1 MSIMEKALRMLE
13 RCPLCDHCLGRQFAL
28 LGYGL
33 ENDERGRS
41 VKLALM
47 MHAHAQTLAGS
58 NEGVR
63 TLKALATNGFS
74 VTAEGML
81 KKMNKR
87 IRRRAYAKECV
98 LCDDKFR
105 LVNRLLRKAEKLLN
119 DYEYQ
124 SFLVG
129 IELPGA
135 VEERE
140 DEFRAEFEVNYG
152 ESLRNEFS
160 RLIGKKLG
168 KHTGKTVEFRK
179 PEIVVVVNPMTGVI
193 RLQVNPLFIEGRYR
207 KLLRGIPQSKW
218 FCSSCHGK
226 GCAKCDWT
234 GKMYPESVEEI
245 VEKPILEATGG
256 VKGSFHASGREDIDA
271 RMLGSGRPFVV
282 EITSPRR
289 RLLNL
294 DKLEEAVNAGA
305 EGKIEVA
312 GLRFADKDA
321 VRRLKKAESTQKE
334 YRVSIEF
341 EKQITAKDLK
351 LLNEKLMNTVV
362 RQKTPNRVLHRRAN
376 LTREKYIYDVN
387 VKKVSSRKAI
397 MRVRC
402 QGGLYVKELV
412 SGDEGRTTPSVT
424 ELLNNKA
431 KPMKL
436 DVLNIIMAD

>member
-1 MSIMEKALRMLE
+1 
-13 RCPLCDHCLGRQFAL
+13 
-28 LGYGL
+28 
-33 ENDERGRS
+33 
-41 VKLALM
+41 
-47 MHAHAQTLAGS
+47 
-58 NEGVR
+58 
-63 TLKALATNGFS
+63 
-74 VTAEGML
+74 
-81 KKMNKR
+81 
-87 IRRRAYAKECV
+87 
-98 LCDDKFR
+98 
-105 LVNRLLRKAEKLLN
+105 
-119 DYEYQ
+119 
-124 SFLVG
+124 
-129 IELPGA
+129 
-135 VEERE
+135 
-140 DEFRAEFEVNYG
+140 
-152 ESLRNEFS
+152 
-160 RLIGKKLG
+160 
-168 KHTGKTVEFRK
+168 
-179 PEIVVVVNPMTGVI
+179 
-193 RLQVNPLFIEGRYR
+193 
-207 KLLRGIPQSKW
+207 
-218 FCSSCHGK
+218 
-226 GCAKCDWT
+226 
-234 GKMYPESVEEI
+234 MYPESVEEI

-412 SGDEGRTTPSVT
+412 NGDEGRTTPSIT

-431 KPMKL
+431 KPTKL

>member
-1 MSIMEKALRMLE
+1 MSIMEKALRMLG
-13 RCPLCDHCLGRQFAL
+13 RYPLCDHCLGRQFAL

-47 MHAHAQTLAGS
+47 MHAHAQTLGGG

-63 TLKALATNGFS
+63 TLKALATNGFL
-74 VTAEGML
+74 AEAEDML

-87 IRRRAYAKECV
+87 ISKTAYAKKCV
-98 LCDDKFR
+98 LCEDKFR
-105 LVNRLLRKAEKLLN
+105 LINRLLRKAEKLLN
-119 DYEYQ
+119 DYEHQ

-135 VEERE
+135 VEEGE
-140 DEFRAEFEVNYG
+140 DEFRAEFEVNHG

-168 KHTGKTVEFRK
+168 KRTGKTVEFRK
-179 PEIVVVVNPMTGVI
+179 PEIVVVVNPMTGSI

-218 FCSSCHGK
+218 FCSNCHGK

-245 VEKPILEATGG
+245 VEKPILEVTGG

-282 EITSPRR
+282 EITTPRK

-294 DKLEEAVNAGA
+294 DMLEEAVNAGA
-305 EGKIEVA
+305 AGKIEVTR
-312 GLRFADKDA
+312 LRFADRDA

-351 LLNEKLMNTVV
+351 LLNEKLMSTVV
-362 RQKTPNRVLHRRAN
+362 RQKTPNRVLHRRAD

-424 ELLNNKA
+424 ELLNNRA
-431 KPMKL
+431 KPIKL